1 MTLDIIIVNYNVK
14 HYLWQCL
21 DSVRRASQGLDV
33 ETWVVDNAST
43 DGSVPFL
50 RESFP
55 DVHFIE
61 NTENVGFA
69 RANNQAIQASSGDL
83 VLLLNPDTFM
93 EEDALTH
100 CIDFFEQHL
109 RAGAVGV
116 HMVNRDG
123 SFARESRR
131 GLPTPATAFFK
142 IIGLGS
148 LFPKSPLFAR
158 YHMGHLP
165 EFADVQIEAISG
177 AFMMLRREALE
188 QAGLL
193 DETFF
198 MYGEDIDLSYRIGK
212 ADWEL
217 WYTPAMLLH
226 YKGESTQQTSFR
238 YVYNFYNAMLIF
250 FRKNFSRRYWY
261 AWLFVEL
268 AVLMMGFLSMCRI
281 WLYQCL
287 LNLRKM
293 FACSTENKTE
303 PAEQMA
309 FIGSDEAWTMLQALC
324 EHEHLPVTRVYSI
337 SEVSPKVL
345 FMVFE
350 VAEYKR
356 CYHSILWQMTQAFR
370 DGKKLI
376 IGTFNVQNGRL
387 ILPHD
392 VFC

>member
-100 CIDFFEQHL
+100 CIDFFKNHPQ
-109 RAGAVGV
+109 AGAVGV

-142 IIGLGS
+142 IIGLSS
-148 LFPKSPLFAR
+148 LFPRSPLFAR
-158 YHMGHLP
+158 YHMGYLP
-165 EFADVQIEAISG
+165 EFADGQIEAISG

-212 ADWEL
+212 AGWEL

-281 WLYQCL
+281 WLYQGL
-287 LNLRKM
+287 TNLRKM
-293 FACSTENKTE
+293 FACSKGNEPE

-309 FIGSDEAWTMLQALC
+309 FMGSDEAWAKAQALC
-324 EHEHLPVTRVYSI
+324 EREHLPITRVYSI
-337 SEVSPKVL
+337 SEATPPVL

-356 CYHSILWQMTQAFR
+356 CYHSILWQMTKAFR
-370 DGKKLI
+370 DGQKLI
-376 IGTFNVQNGRL
+376 IGTFNVQNGQL

-392 VFC
+392 VIC

>member
-1 MTLDIIIVNYNVK
+1 
-14 HYLWQCL
+14 
-21 DSVRRASQGLDV
+21 
-33 ETWVVDNAST
+33 
-43 DGSVPFL
+43 
-50 RESFP
+50 
-55 DVHFIE
+55 
-61 NTENVGFA
+61 
-69 RANNQAIQASSGDL
+69 
-83 VLLLNPDTFM
+83 
-93 EEDALTH
+93 
-100 CIDFFEQHL
+100 
-109 RAGAVGV
+109 
-116 HMVNRDG
+116 
-123 SFARESRR
+123 
-131 GLPTPATAFFK
+131 
-142 IIGLGS
+142 
-148 LFPKSPLFAR
+148 
-158 YHMGHLP
+158 MGHLP
-165 EFADVQIEAISG
+165 EFADGQIEAISG

-198 MYGEDIDLSYRIGK
+198 MYGEDIDLSYRIGR
-212 ADWEL
+212 AGWEL

-281 WLYQCL
+281 WLYQGL
-287 LNLRKM
+287 LNLRKL
-293 FACSTENKTE
+293 FTRSKDETE

-324 EHEHLPVTRVYSI
+324 EREHLPVTRVYSI

-370 DGKKLI
+370 DGQKLI